1 MKILHLEENH
11 PNLIEGLQA
20 LGFENDAAYEDS
32 LDEILVKLDQYDG
45 LIIRSK
51 YPIDEDFLARA
62 KKLKFIGRVGAG
74 LENIDIKALES
85 RNIHLLNAPEG
96 NRNAVAEHALG
107 MLLSLMKLLK
117 AGHASVQSGQWD
129 REGHRGWELSGRT
142 VGIIGYGNT
151 GKSFAKRI
159 SGFDVKTLFYDIL
172 DNLGDQYAKQVD
184 WKTLQAE
191 CEIISLHIPQ
201 TPLTHGMIDKKFI
214 AGMGHPFWLL
224 NTARGSL
231 VITEDLVAGL
241 QSQKIIGAGLDVLE
255 YESRSFSSIFSGD
268 ELPPELQYLLEA
280 ENVLLSP
287 HVAGWT
293 RESHIKLATTIV
305 EKVKKIFLGPF
316 PDHKLSRV

>member
-1 MKILHLEENH
+1 MKVLHLEENH
-11 PNLIEGLQA
+11 PTLIKGLQA
-20 LGFENDAAYEDS
+20 LGFKNDAAYTDS
-32 LDEILVKLDQYDG
+32 LAEILAKIDQYEG

-74 LENIDIKALES
+74 LENIDVKAVES

-96 NRNAVAEHALG
+96 NRNAVGEHALG
-107 MLLSLMKLLK
+107 MLLSLMNRLK
-117 AGHASVQSGQWD
+117 EGHASIQSGLWD

-142 VGIIGYGNT
+142 LGVIGYGNT

-159 SGFDVKTLFYDIL
+159 SGFDVKILCYDIL
-172 DNLGDQYAKQVD
+172 DNVGDQYVQQVD

-201 TPLTHGMIDKKFI
+201 TPLTRGMIDKKFI
-214 AGMGHPFWLL
+214 ADMGHPFWLL
-224 NTARGSL
+224 NTARGSA

-241 QSQKIIGAGLDVLE
+241 QSQKIMGAGLDVLE
-255 YESRSFSSIFSGD
+255 YETRSFSSIFNQ
-268 ELPPELQYLLEA
+268 ENLPQALQYLMDA
-280 ENVLLSP
+280 KNVLLSP

-293 RESHIKLATTIV
+293 QESHVKLATTV
-305 EKVKKIFLGPF
+305 VDKIKDLFF
-316 PDHKLSRV
+316 

>member
-1 MKILHLEENH
+1 MKVLHLEENH
-11 PNLIEGLQA
+11 PTLIKGLKA
-20 LGFENDAAYEDS
+20 LGFENDAAYTDS
-32 LDEILVKLDQYDG
+32 LAEILAKIDQYEG

-51 YPIDEDFLARA
+51 YSIDEDFLTRA

-74 LENIDIKALES
+74 LENIDIKAVES
-85 RNIHLLNAPEG
+85 RNINLLNAPEG
-96 NRNAVAEHALG
+96 NRNAVGEHALG
-107 MLLSLMKLLK
+107 MLLSLMNRLK
-117 AGHASVQSGQWD
+117 AGHASIQSGRWD
-129 REGHRGWELSGRT
+129 REGHRGWELLGRT

-159 SGFDVKTLFYDIL
+159 SGFDVKTLCFDIL
-172 DNLGDQYAKQVD
+172 DNVGDQYAQQVD

-201 TPLTHGMIDKKFI
+201 TPLTRGMIDKKFI

-224 NTARGSL
+224 NTARGSV

-241 QSQKIIGAGLDVLE
+241 QSQKIMGAGLDVLE
-255 YESRSFSSIFSGD
+255 YETRSFSSIFN
-268 ELPPELQYLLEA
+268 EKKLPPALQYLIEA

-293 RESHIKLATTIV
+293 VESHVKLAATIV
-305 EKVKKIFLGPF
+305 EKVKKLFF
-316 PDHKLSRV
+316 